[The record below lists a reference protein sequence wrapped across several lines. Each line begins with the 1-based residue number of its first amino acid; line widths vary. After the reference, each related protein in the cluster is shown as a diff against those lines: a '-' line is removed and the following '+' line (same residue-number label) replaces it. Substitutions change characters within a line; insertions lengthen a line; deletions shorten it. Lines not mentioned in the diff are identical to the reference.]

1 MELSFRELNVWKG
14 SQNLTSLNLIK
25 LYMYTTQ
32 GTQTKFHSDS
42 KPLLILL
49 RRFLFHL
56 EFIVMVSR
64 EQWKIYFAVF
74 SLFLKFYGVLLR
86 GSYLREAFKKCDIC
100 HTFVGLPPWV

>member
-25 LYMYTTQ
+25 TLYITQ
-32 GTQTKFHSDS
+32 ETQTKSHSDS

-49 RRFLFHL
+49 RNFLFHL

-64 EQWKIYFAVF
+64 EQWQIYVVMFG
-74 SLFLKFYGVLLR
+74 LFL
-86 GSYLREAFKKCDIC
+86 
-100 HTFVGLPPWV
+100 